1 MLADPSYGGNKNMG
15 GWRYVGFPGN
25 PMRGGADYAKWI
37 FNSKPYPFQYKPAPM
52 PQDMKGAM

>member
-1 MLADPSYGGNKNMG
+1 
-15 GWRYVGFPGN
+15 
-25 PMRGGADYAKWI
+25 MRGGADYAKWI